1 MDGGKAIE
9 MEGRALEKGEYVIGI
24 AIILAA
30 LLVSGTVFMGMNSVV
45 DAIGKVKL
53 NVTTVS
59 GGTGTAPTPTPTPT
73 PTPEPT
79 VPTVQKLP
87 GLDYS
92 TAPSK
97 GNADGSVMMVV
108 YDDFECPYCGRAEPT
123 LNQVVSAYPD
133 MKFVYQQFPLSF
145 HPNAQK
151 AAEASL
157 CAYDQGKFWELH
169 DQMFAHQDAITVSDI
184 KGYAA
189 AIGGMDAAKFN
200 TCLDSGEKATQVATE
215 AEEGANVG
223 IRGTPGFLVYSKS
236 AKGDALVAKLQ
247 VVASSLQSLGVDAYV
262 VEIEGAGNGVVFAG
276 ALPYANFKEVMD
288 AFN

>member
-9 MEGRALEKGEYVIGI
+9 REGRALEKGEYVIGI

-30 LLVSGTVFMGMNSVV
+30 LLVSGTIFMGMNSVT

-59 GGTGTAPTPTPTPT
+59 GGTGTTPTPT

-79 VPTVQKLP
+79 VPTVQKLS

-92 TAPSK
+92 GAPAK
-97 GNADGSVMMVV
+97 GNADGNLIMVA
-108 YDDFECPYCGRAEPT
+108 YDDFECPYCARAEPT
-123 LNQVVSAYPD
+123 LKQVVAAYPNL
-133 MKFVYQQFPLSF
+133 KFVYQQFPLSF

-157 CAYDQGKFWELH
+157 CAYDQGKFWEMH
-169 DQMFAHQDAITVSDI
+169 EAMFANQQAIAVSDI

-189 AIGGMDAAKFN
+189 AISGMDTAKFN
-200 TCLDSGEKATQVATE
+200 ACLDSGEKATQVATE
-215 AEEGANVG
+215 EETGASIG

-247 VVASSLQSLGVDAYV
+247 AIAANLQALGVDAAV
-262 VEIEGAGNGVVFAG
+262 VEVEGAGNGVVFAG